1 MEPRHARDPGTVPC
15 LCAGVQQGHEVFDRF
30 TFILKDVHIRELT
43 RKCRTHKLFII
54 TSGGCSNLS
63 DKFYNCSVDI
73 RGSAMT
79 VDDMLESEEA
89 YYLKRINARNN
100 TRILKMVADEMGLSV
115 PSMQDSCAYNPYEI
129 ATCTTET
136 MINDMHKQKDGRI
149 SILSKCIDT
158 TRIENGVLCCMHPAE
173 GFWLFKVG

>member
-1 MEPRHARDPGTVPC
+1 
-15 LCAGVQQGHEVFDRF
+15 
-30 TFILKDVHIRELT
+30 
-43 RKCRTHKLFII
+43 
-54 TSGGCSNLS
+54 
-63 DKFYNCSVDI
+63 
-73 RGSAMT
+73 MT